1 MQDGASI
8 HANLSGG
15 YFDGGDAVKSNLP
28 TSFAMTL
35 ISWSVIEYGS
45 KYQSAGEL
53 AHVQGVIKWGTDYF
67 FNTFLGEHDTIDTMV
82 SQV

>member
-1 MQDGASI
+1 MQDGLGPASF

-15 YFDGGDAVKSNLP
+15 YFDGGDAIKSNFP

-35 ISWSVIEYGS
+35 ISWSVIEDGS

-53 AHVQGVIKWGTDYF
+53 AHVQEVIKWGSDY
-67 FNTFLGEHDTIDTMV
+67 
-82 SQV
+82 S